1 MFSSGPILPFPKKSP
16 LYKIIFVIFFLNF
29 TKFNCNQ
36 SFKKKKKEE
45 KKKEEKKKEENHL
58 KKVPKL
64 FKILVHSR
72 KIRKGI

>member
-36 SFKKKKKEE
+36 SCKK

-64 FKILVHSR
+64 FKFLVHSR